1 MVGSWIP
8 DLGGAGLGSGCGR
21 IDDLI
26 EANAHC
32 KCSKSWSKMVD
43 SWILKLGGGGLVGE
57 LVPLNVLNG
66 RSASREHSVS
76 KQVCC

>member
-43 SWILKLGGGGLVGE
+43 SWILKLGGGGLGSGC
-57 LVPLNVLNG
+57 G
-66 RSASREHSVS
+66 RIDDFIEANAH
-76 KQVCC
+76 